1 MKHMVRMQITVQAG
15 HDIEAR
21 PGGPGPVMGRLV
33 ERFKPEAMYMCPSRR
48 EVIMVCDLDSASMAE
63 LMIAGSHLAGS
74 TRSSSPSSTGR
85 NSERSSG
92 RRSRARRRSWKAD
105 AWGGACGTMD
115 AAGSRV

>member
-33 ERFKPEAMYMCPSRR
+33 DRFKPEAMYMCPSRR

-63 LMIAGSHLAGS
+63 LMIAGSHLAGQY
-74 TRSSSPSSTGR
+74 PEFIPVLDGK
-85 NSERSSG
+85 EFG
-92 RRSRARRRSWKAD
+92 AIVGKAIP
-105 AWGGACGTMD
+105 GAKKIVEG
-115 AAGSRV
+115 